1 MNKIFTYIRN
11 KDSIT
16 FVLVVV
22 SICFLDFFWIHQY
35 DLVPAWDQ
43 GFHLS
48 NLYKYSYLIK
58 ENNIFSKEWWEI
70 FWSVTDNYRG
80 PITYILS
87 GTFLNITG
95 ITLKNAILSNTI
107 FNLIISFSIY
117 KICIKFFKKEIGLW
131 AIFLFSFNPYIFNL
145 RNDYLID
152 LSQLAFICINFL
164 FLSQW
169 YFSKKNNYKLSFISG
184 ASFGLLFLAKP
195 TAIFYFLIPILL
207 ILKKITSSEDY
218 KFINKILILSI
229 YIFSF
234 VFIIY
239 PWVSINWLTLLTSTI
254 NAWNWGLKYQD
265 GFEINTLQGWIFYPF
280 EIIKISN
287 PTLIFTCLISNLFFI
302 FKYKPINFKL
312 TLIKKNYFKKCLW
325 FFSLPLNIIFLNL
338 IMTTK
343 DTRFIIPLLPLIN
356 IFTGFLIYSL
366 KNKYNFSKFFK
377 ITFIFITLLSLFI
390 SQINV
395 YNDKFINQSGNY
407 TSPNII
413 HKKIIEEV
421 HKISPNINSTI
432 GFIPDTKNFNAFNL
446 DAEAIRQNKGI
457 RVMQIVSNKESFKD
471 DINNFDWFI
480 LKTGDQG
487 IMTNKAKMNLS
498 KLLFDSEFFKIQK
511 KWKLIDNS
519 EIYLLKKNILSE
531 KVNFQ
536 KCKNDENF
544 FTLKSTDKG
553 LKIHLFGKLTS
564 LSNSKLIID
573 IENKMNFKK
582 LNFSVPKI
590 IASNDNKKCIEY
602 TGFYNSNLFGSEISP
617 ISNIN
622 GYLVNG
628 QNNKIEMIKNV
639 KNKSSAKET
648 KDFSLRTNKIDAV
661 NLMGNYLK
669 NGEFDKLFNL
679 VGLINQS
686 DPEQKYLNDAEII
699 FKNRLS
705 LKSTNLNDLY
715 ALAISQI
722 LQRKANPAR
731 QTLNKI
737 ITQEKE
743 NGNENENTYLA
754 KCIVEIYLFDF
765 NNANKSIAKSI
776 LINSN
781 KEIEI
786 TLNKIYS
793 LTKYLK
799 FINIFN

>member
-16 FVLVVV
+16 FVLVVL
-22 SICFLDFFWIHQY
+22 SSYFLDFFWLHKY

-87 GTFLNITG
+87 GIFLNITN

-107 FNLIISFSIY
+107 FNIIICFSIY
-117 KICIKFFKKEIGLW
+117 KFCIKFFEKEIGLW

-169 YFSKKNNYKLSFISG
+169 YFSKKNKYLLSSISG
-184 ASFGLLFLAKP
+184 ASLGFLFLAKP
-195 TAIFYFLIPILL
+195 TGIFYFIFPILL
-207 ILKKITSSEDY
+207 ILKKIFSNPDFDL
-218 KFINKILILSI
+218 KNKIFLISN

-234 VFIIY
+234 IFVIY
-239 PWVSINWLTLLTSTI
+239 PWLSINWLTLLTSTI
-254 NAWNWGLKYQD
+254 NAFNWGLRYQD
-265 GFEINTLQGWIFYPF
+265 GLEINTLQGWIFYPF
-280 EIIKISN
+280 EIIKMSN
-287 PTLIFTCLISNLFFI
+287 PTLILTCLISSLFFTL
-302 FKYKPINFKL
+302 KYKPINFK
-312 TLIKKNYFKKCLW
+312 ISNIRKNYFKKNLW

-343 DTRFIIPLLPLIN
+343 DARFIVPLLPFINLI
-356 IFTGFLIYSL
+356 TGFLIYSL
-366 KNKYNFSKFFK
+366 KNKYTFSKLLK
-377 ITFIFITLLSLFI
+377 ISFIVITLLSLFI
-390 SQINV
+390 SQINI
-395 YNDKFINQSGNY
+395 YNDKFIKNFANF
-407 TSPNII
+407 TSPNI
-413 HKKIIEEV
+413 V
-421 HKISPNINSTI
+421 HKQIIDEVQKMSPNIYSTI
-432 GFIPDTKNFNAFNL
+432 GFLPDTKNFNAFNL
-446 DAEAIRQNKGI
+446 DAEAVRQNKGT
-457 RVMQIVSNKESFKD
+457 RVMQIVSNEDSFED

-487 IMTNKAKMNLS
+487 TMTNKAKTSLS
-498 KLLFDSEFFKIQK
+498 KLLLNSEFFDIQK

-531 KVNFQ
+531 KIKFQ
-536 KCKNDENF
+536 NCKNDENF
-544 FTLKSTDKG
+544 FSLNKTHNG
-553 LKIHLFGKLTS
+553 LKLYLFGKLTS

-573 IENKMNFKK
+573 IEDKLNFKK
-582 LNFSVPKI
+582 LNFSIPKI
-590 IASNDNKKCIEY
+590 IDANYDKKCIEY
-602 TGFYNSNLFGSEISP
+602 TGFYNSNIFKDEIYSV
-617 ISNIN
+617 SNIN

-628 QNNKIEMIKNV
+628 QNNKKELINNV
-639 KNKSSAKET
+639 KNGVLVKDKKE
-648 KDFSLRTNKIDAV
+648 FSLRTNKIDEV

-686 DPEQKYLNDAEII
+686 DPEQTYLNDAEII

-705 LKSTNLNDLY
+705 LESRSLNDLY

-737 ITQEKE
+737 ISEEKE
-743 NGNENENTYLA
+743 NPNTYLA
-754 KCIVEIYLFDF
+754 KSIVELYLFDF
-765 NNANKSIAKSI
+765 YSANKSIEKSI
-776 LINSN
+776 LLNSD
-781 KEIEI
+781 KEIEE
-786 TLNKIYS
+786 TLNKIFDI
-793 LTKYLK
+793 TKYLK
-799 FINIFN
+799 FLNIFHK